1 MNSSQL
7 CNVDSIMVISNLQ
20 NNIFQTYK
28 KLQMNNLR
36 NKVSLIGRL
45 GGTPE
50 FVTTEGGKVLARF
63 SLAVSNNYK
72 DKKGNWVD
80 DTQWHNV
87 NAWGK
92 TAELVKD
99 NLDKGQEIIIE
110 GRVVNRSY
118 ETKTGEKRYSTV
130 IEMNEFLT
138 LSSGSKK

>member
-1 MNSSQL
+1 
-7 CNVDSIMVISNLQ
+7 
-20 NNIFQTYK
+20 
-28 KLQMNNLR
+28 MNNLR